1 MRCSNV
7 LIEGFYH
14 SGCQYGNRHN
24 GGPSKQRLATICAQ
38 EFCLFTIP
46 DIELKEEVRQLI
58 ICYRV
63 PSIDP
68 LSIHYVAVSK
78 DMPQRSDVM
87 TRPTLKEVE
96 LPFARSTGQ
105 DMAPALQ
112 NQRSVFIEAH
122 SAIRSIQLFLDH
134 DREPLES
141 FARDRVKVF
150 IAWLN
155 S

>member
-1 MRCSNV
+1 MRCSDV
-7 LIEGFYH
+7 LIQGFYH
-14 SGCQYGNRHN
+14 SGCQYRNRHN
-24 GGPSKQRLATICAQ
+24 GGPSKQRLATIRAK
-38 EFCLFTIP
+38 EFCLFAIP
-46 DIELKEEVRQLI
+46 NIEFQEEVGQLI
-58 ICYRV
+58 IRYRV

-68 LSIHYVAVSK
+68 LSIHYVAVTE
-78 DMPQRSDVM
+78 DMPQRSDM
-87 TRPTLKEVE
+87 MARPTLKEVE
-96 LPFARSTGQ
+96 LPFARASHQ

-112 NQRSVFIEAH
+112 NQRSVFIETH

-141 FARDRVKVF
+141 FAGDRVKVF